1 MKEVELEFGRD
12 GDGLARGD
20 DRCAANDLT
29 KRLSMSDE
37 KIRNVLNELSPDS
50 SRHDIIVRW
59 LHSPNP

>member
-1 MKEVELEFGRD
+1 
-12 GDGLARGD
+12 
-20 DRCAANDLT
+20 
-29 KRLSMSDE
+29 MSDE